1 MHATGVATLI
11 ETIEDMFQT
20 VFIDAHPIIG
30 DREFKMSIA
39 ILIRN
44 VFQAYGNFS
53 SIITILKGIG
63 KQIGNHLVKLCL
75 VNPSLETFQPLMV
88 ECETYVTL
96 PSREIKHSTDTFS
109 KSHNVCLLAMQLHL
123 LLVNLTYI
131 ENLIDE
137 IQDSLCIMLD
147 SIDSRITHSRLV
159 VACP

>member
-1 MHATGVATLI
+1 
-11 ETIEDMFQT
+11 MFQT

-63 KQIGNHLVKLCL
+63 EQIGNHLVKLRP
-75 VNPSLETFQPLMV
+75 VNPSLQTFQPFMV

-96 PSREIKHSTDTFS
+96 PSREIKHSTDDNTLKTKNLSFS
-109 KSHNVCLLAMQLHL
+109 ISLK
-123 LLVNLTYI
+123 NL
-131 ENLIDE
+131 NPF
-137 IQDSLCIMLD
+137 
-147 SIDSRITHSRLV
+147 RG
-159 VACP
+159 